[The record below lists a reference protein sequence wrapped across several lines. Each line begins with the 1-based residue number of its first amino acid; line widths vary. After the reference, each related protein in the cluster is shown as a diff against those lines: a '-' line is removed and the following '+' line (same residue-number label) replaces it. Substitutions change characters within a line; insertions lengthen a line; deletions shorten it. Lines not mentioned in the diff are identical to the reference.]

1 MENVQERGAI
11 TSQLTSL
18 VRQAAAV
25 QAAPLYCPRPRR
37 GQGGARRVGAGG
49 PPELNELSVILNRGI
64 LLGSP
69 PSCVPGYGCSPP
81 TRCTNPVIMDAKF
94 RQRQCGVASSPTLS
108 RTGMS
113 GLSQAMHTMSVDSSH
128 INRETREAPNR
139 VFGFNLAT

>member
-49 PPELNELSVILNRGI
+49 PPELNELSVILNVRP
-64 LLGSP
+64 SP
-69 PSCVPGYGCSPP
+69 RAPP
-81 TRCTNPVIMDAKF
+81 TSA
-94 RQRQCGVASSPTLS
+94 QRFGTPSS
-108 RTGMS
+108 
-113 GLSQAMHTMSVDSSH
+113 
-128 INRETREAPNR
+128 
-139 VFGFNLAT
+139 LA